1 MINMKMIYS
10 PLDPVAPV
18 DPVAPMLPTTR
29 KHHAE
34 LHHHKKQVK
43 RQRAGNPHDQN
54 AVYIVHT

>member
-1 MINMKMIYS
+1 MIYS

-54 AVYIVHT
+54 AVYIVYT